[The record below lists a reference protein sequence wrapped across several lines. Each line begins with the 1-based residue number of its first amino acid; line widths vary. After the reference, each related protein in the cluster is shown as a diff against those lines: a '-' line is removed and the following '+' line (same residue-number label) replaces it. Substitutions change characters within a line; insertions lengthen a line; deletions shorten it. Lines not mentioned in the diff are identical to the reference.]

1 MPMNLAQL
9 RLCICH
15 LGHWAQ
21 EQVVGEVP
29 GDLGLCEF
37 DCRHTSCPAGEWAT
51 CQRRISK
58 AAGELMP
65 YVEQHTCTVQNVE
78 TDQDQVC
85 AR

>member
-9 RLCICH
+9 RFCFSR

-29 GDLGLCEF
+29 TDLGLCEF
-37 DCRHTSCPAGEWAT
+37 DCRRTSCSAEEWIS

-65 YVEQHTCTVQNVE
+65 YAEEHTGTVQTVE
-78 TDQDQVC
+78 TDQELVG
-85 AR
+85 AT